1 MTEILPLSLIVS
13 HETGQEIT
21 LALQNA
27 RDVATSRVDAAV
39 TSMLDKEARSLG
51 PTSGGGESPEGQSS
65 SPILGSQSRTPGGKP
80 IGSKEEHRSKN
91 ASWLVAGQGETQDDL
106 MCAMQPLL
114 SELLAPEE
122 GQDYYRC

>member
-1 MTEILPLSLIVS
+1 MLDDGDFAFFFDSVTEARD
-13 HETGQEIT
+13 ETGEEIA
-21 LALQNA
+21 LAWQNA

-80 IGSKEEHRSKN
+80 IGSKEEFR
-91 ASWLVAGQGETQDDL
+91 AALQECQLACCGAG
-106 MCAMQPLL
+106 
-114 SELLAPEE
+114 
-122 GQDYYRC
+122 